1 MDTPF
6 EFAVVVPCQSFD
18 YDPLNPFDEH
28 YFDRTVD
35 KILSEEASME
45 ESRHEQDDVEG
56 QSELKDDMTS
66 ESTVQATS
74 DSRIEE
80 STAPRSPPPSTSA
93 PSNEWAPDYEDQHIF
108 ASVGKEKRVEV
119 LVAISKMPFMLKH
132 PVTTSERIK
141 FTSEVIALANDAG
154 IQQPYV
160 DSLVEFVRQ
169 TYFWEHEITP
179 TESNATT
186 FGDEINDLEELPIQP
201 VNDEVK
207 DKQPASKKRRRS
219 AASSPVISRRAET
232 SPETQPAAMSTP
244 AGTAHQTPDMSSSG
258 ARKPKKVAC
267 ADCRRRKRRCC
278 HNEYRPMDLINA
290 KDDAIKPL
298 DLPTPSVKRARI
310 QKDTP
315 DKQDDAHKPLDL
327 PTPVVKR
334 VRIQQD
340 MPDEQEEAQKPL
352 HPVTPPVKRVK
363 FQPVTPDEEFVDA
376 LEQPATPEQDNIS
389 NFPEIINLLEESTL
403 GDPEKSTEAVAP
415 ADNVVPD
422 NLQTLADQ
430 DTKSQPPKR
439 SKDELEEFKKAKNQ
453 RKRARRNEKKRRA
466 SMGLD
471 QADESVDQ
479 PLQNEN
485 SSATVQQKSTNP
497 RAKASNGLAKTDKSV
512 DQPVEKE
519 NLPSTPQKKS
529 TSTPTKSYFSP
540 LSKNPADD
548 EVKSKYFSKADQ
560 RDDVQPGRQHS
571 AISPTPLI
579 PEQIDCVPNRPER
592 TADCPLLNLPPTPQ
606 TPRRRYPKLSPYFPI
621 AQVDPESCLPF
632 PPIDAPSFGL
642 IQEQLAHDPFRL
654 LIATIF
660 LNRTRGG
667 VALPVLFQVFERY
680 PTIEA
685 MASATQSDLV
695 SMIRCL
701 GFQNQRARKCITLA
715 QTWLT
720 DPPTPHKRYRRIHY
734 PREYDGRNVGRDE
747 CIDAEDLRVA
757 WEVAHLPGV
766 GAYSLDSW
774 RIFCRDELRGL
785 ATDWIGTGANEAGFV
800 PEWKCVLPQDK
811 ELRAYLTWMWLK
823 EGWAWDHN
831 TGDLTAASEQTMKAA
846 RSGGIAHEEDGNWVL
861 ETSPVKAKNGLH
873 S

>member
-1 MDTPF
+1 MDTPV
-6 EFAVVVPCQSFD
+6 EFAVVVPCQSFE

-45 ESRHEQDDVEG
+45 ESRQEQDDVEE
-56 QSELKDDMTS
+56 QSELKDDITS
-66 ESTVQATS
+66 ESTVQVTS
-74 DSRIEE
+74 ESRIEE
-80 STAPRSPPPSTSA
+80 SAALRSPPPATSA
-93 PSNEWAPDYEDQHIF
+93 PSNEWAPDYEDQNIF
-108 ASVGKEKRVEV
+108 ASVGKEKRIEI

-132 PVTTSERIK
+132 PLTTSERIK
-141 FTSEVIALANDAG
+141 FTSDVFALANDAG
-154 IQQPYV
+154 IPQPYAE
-160 DSLVEFVRQ
+160 SLVEFVRQ

-186 FGDEINDLEELPIQP
+186 FGDEINDLEEVPIQP
-201 VNDEVK
+201 VTDEAK

-219 AASSPVISRRAET
+219 AASSPMISRRAET
-232 SPETQPAAMSTP
+232 SPEVQPAFMSTP
-244 AGTAHQTPDMSSSG
+244 AGTAHQTPDMNSSG
-258 ARKPKKVAC
+258 TRKLKKVAC

-298 DLPTPSVKRARI
+298 DLPTPSVKRVRI

-315 DKQDDAHKPLDL
+315 EKQDDAN
-327 PTPVVKR
+327 
-334 VRIQQD
+334 
-340 MPDEQEEAQKPL
+340 KPL
-352 HPVTPPVKRVK
+352 HPLTPSVKRV
-363 FQPVTPDEEFVDA
+363 QIQQDTPDEEFVDA
-376 LEQPATPEQDNIS
+376 LEQPATPEQASIS
-389 NFPEIINLLEESTL
+389 NLPEIINLMEDSTL
-403 GDPEKSTEAVAP
+403 GGPEKLADAVAP

-422 NLQTLADQ
+422 NMQTPADQ
-430 DTKSQPPKR
+430 DTKSQPSKR

-471 QADESVDQ
+471 KTGESVDQ
-479 PLQNEN
+479 PAQNEN
-485 SSATVQQKSTNP
+485 SSTTV
-497 RAKASNGLAKTDKSV
+497 
-512 DQPVEKE
+512 
-519 NLPSTPQKKS
+519 QKKS
-529 TSTPTKSYFSP
+529 TKTRAKGSKERKLAFHSAKEIDLDSNKILLFTSFQGPRRVGCGFLKTSDLPGLTPS
-540 LSKNPADD
+540 D

-571 AISPTPLI
+571 PISPTPLI
-579 PEQIDCVPNRPER
+579 PELIDRAPERPER
-592 TADCPLLNLPPTPQ
+592 NADCPLPNLPPTPQ
-606 TPRRRYPKLSPYFPI
+606 TPRRRYPKLSPYFPV

-680 PTIEA
+680 PTIGA
-685 MASATQSDLV
+685 MATATQSDLV

-785 ATDWIGTGANEAGFV
+785 ATDWIGTGANESGFV

-823 EGWAWDHN
+823 EGWTWDHN

-861 ETSPVKAKNGLH
+861 ETSPAKAMNGLH